1 MNMLTNLKIGVR
13 LTVAFGLVLAL
24 LAALSILA
32 LTRASSMRD
41 DMNAVTGGIAVESAL
56 ADQMRLAATQ
66 QAVRVRNILMV
77 SEPEEMTAENELLK
91 ADIKQYE
98 AAKARLSTKIAK
110 EGDARKKTIIG
121 HIDATE
127 KAARDLADQVVQMA
141 LDNHKFPARGLLGE
155 QANPAYAKWMASIDE
170 MVALNEKL
178 STAAV
183 ANAEDAYANT
193 RNLVLAISIIAFIVA
208 SGIGLAVTRSIT
220 VPISKAVEVARR
232 VANRDLSVKVES
244 TANDETG
251 ELLKALSAMTASLVT
266 VVSSVRNG
274 SDSLASAA
282 SEIASGNA
290 DLSNRTERQA
300 SSIQQTAS
308 SMDELSATVKTSA
321 SNSTHARQLSNDA
334 ATKAQQGGEA
344 VSKVVRTMGDI
355 ATSSRKIADI
365 ISVIDGIAFQTNILA
380 LNAAVEAARAGEQG
394 RGFAV
399 VATEVRTLAQ
409 RSATAA
415 KEIKSL
421 IAESV
426 EKVDEGT
433 HLVDVA
439 AGTIAQIV
447 QSVQHVAGIVSEIT
461 SATVEQSAGIDLVNG
476 AVTEMDQV
484 TQQNAALVEQVAA
497 AADSM
502 STQVQRLVAD
512 VSVFRL
518 ATH

>member
-1 MNMLTNLKIGVR
+1 MLTNLKIGVR
-13 LTVAFGLVLAL
+13 LALAFGIVLAL
-24 LAALSILA
+24 LATLSIIALA
-32 LTRASSMRD
+32 RTSGMRN
-41 DMNAVTGGIAVESAL
+41 DMNAVTGGIAVESSL

-77 SEPEEMTAENELLK
+77 SEPEEMAAENELLK
-91 ADIKQYE
+91 ADIRQYDT
-98 AAKARLSTKIAK
+98 AKGKLAKMIAQ
-110 EGDARKKTIIG
+110 ESDARKKAILGRIEG
-121 HIDATE
+121 NE
-127 KAARDLADQVVQMA
+127 KEARDLADQVVQMA
-141 LDNHKFPARGLLGE
+141 LDNHKFPARGLLGDK
-155 QANPAYAKWMASIDE
+155 ANPAQAKWMSSVDE
-170 MVALNEKL
+170 MIGLNEKL
-178 STAAV
+178 TTAAV
-183 ANAEDAYANT
+183 ADAESAYGNT
-193 RNLVLAISIIAFIVA
+193 RNIVLILSIIALVTA
-208 SGIGLAVTRSIT
+208 SAIGYAVTRSIT
-220 VPISKAVEVARR
+220 VPISQAVEIARR
-232 VANRDLSVKVES
+232 VANRDLSVKVTS
-244 TANDETG
+244 HAMDETG
-251 ELLKALSAMTASLVT
+251 QLLKALAAMTESLVT

-282 SEIASGNA
+282 TEIASGNA
-290 DLSNRTERQA
+290 DLSSRTERQA

-308 SMDELSATVKTSA
+308 SMDQLSSTVKTSA

-334 ATKAQQGGEA
+334 AAKAQQGGEA

-355 ATSSRKIADI
+355 ASSSKKIADI

-415 KEIKSL
+415 KEIKTL
-421 IAESV
+421 ISESV
-426 EKVDEGT
+426 DKVDEGT

-461 SATVEQSAGIDLVNG
+461 SATVEQSAGIDLVNV
-476 AVTEMDQV
+476 AVAEMDQV

-502 STQVQRLVAD
+502 STQVQRLVSD

-518 ATH
+518 

>member
-1 MNMLTNLKIGVR
+1 MLTNLKIGAR
-13 LTVAFGLVLAL
+13 LALAFGVVLAL
-24 LAALSILA
+24 LVILSVIALARTSG
-32 LTRASSMRD
+32 MRD
-41 DMNAVTGGIAVESAL
+41 DMNAVTGGIAVESSL
-56 ADQMRLAATQ
+56 ADQLRLTATQ

-77 SEPEEMTAENELLK
+77 SEPEEMAAENELLK
-91 ADIKQYE
+91 ADIRNYE
-98 AAKARLSTKIAK
+98 VAKGKLAKMIAQ
-110 EGDARKKTIIG
+110 GNDARKKTILA
-121 HIDATE
+121 HIDGTE
-127 KAARDLADQVVQMA
+127 KEARELADQVVQMA
-141 LDNHKFPARGLLGE
+141 LDNHKFPARGLLGDK
-155 QANPAYAKWMASIDE
+155 ANPAQARWMAAVDE

-178 STAAV
+178 TAAAV
-183 ANAEDAYANT
+183 TNAESAYANT
-193 RNLVLAISIIAFIVA
+193 RNIVLGISIVA
-208 SGIGLAVTRSIT
+208 LLLASAIGYAVTRSIT
-220 VPISKAVEVARR
+220 VPISQAVEVARR
-232 VANRDLSVKVES
+232 VANRDLSVRVS
-244 TANDETG
+244 SQSNDETG
-251 ELLKALSAMTASLVT
+251 QLLKALAAMTESLVS

-282 SEIASGNA
+282 TEIASGNA
-290 DLSNRTERQA
+290 DLSSRTERQA

-308 SMDELSATVKTSA
+308 SMDELSSTVKASA

-334 ATKAQQGGEA
+334 AAKATQGGEA

-421 IAESV
+421 IGESV

-433 HLVDVA
+433 RLVDVA
-439 AGTIAQIV
+439 SQTIAQIV

-461 SATVEQSAGIDLVNG
+461 SATVEQSAGIDLVNV

-502 STQVQRLVAD
+502 STQVQRLVSD
-512 VSVFRL
+512 VAVFRL
-518 ATH
+518 

>member
-1 MNMLTNLKIGVR
+1 MLTNLKIGVR
-13 LTVAFGLVLAL
+13 LALAFGIVLAL
-24 LAALSILA
+24 LATLSIIALA
-32 LTRASSMRD
+32 RTSGMRD
-41 DMNAVTGGIAVESAL
+41 DMNAVTGGIAVESSL
-56 ADQMRLAATQ
+56 ADQMRLTATQ
-66 QAVRVRNILMV
+66 QAVRVRNILMLDD
-77 SEPEEMTAENELLK
+77 PDDMAAENGLLK
-91 ADIKQYE
+91 ADIKGYD
-98 AAKARLSTKIAK
+98 AAKAKLTKMIGQ
-110 EGDARKKTIIG
+110 ESDARKKTILG
-121 HIDATE
+121 HIDDTE
-127 KAARDLADQVVQMA
+127 KEARDLADQVVQMA
-141 LDNHKFPARGLLGE
+141 LASHKFPARGLLGDK
-155 QANPAYAKWMASIDE
+155 ANPAQVKWLAAVDE

-178 STAAV
+178 TTAAV
-183 ANAEDAYANT
+183 ANAEDAYGNT
-193 RNLVLAISIIAFIVA
+193 RNIVLGISIVALLVA
-208 SGIGLAVTRSIT
+208 SAIGYAVTRSIT
-220 VPISKAVEVARR
+220 VPISQAVEIARH
-232 VANRDLSVKVES
+232 VANRDLSVAVTS
-244 TANDETG
+244 HSNDETG
-251 ELLKALSAMTASLVT
+251 QLLKALKAMTESLVT

-274 SDSLASAA
+274 SDNLASAA

-308 SMDELSATVKTSA
+308 SMDELSSTVKMSA

-355 ATSSRKIADI
+355 ATSSKKIADI

-415 KEIKSL
+415 KEIKTL

-426 EKVDEGT
+426 DKVDEGT
-433 HLVDVA
+433 RLVDVA

-461 SATVEQSAGIDLVNG
+461 SATVEQSAGIDLVNA

-497 AADSM
+497 AADLM
-502 STQVQRLVAD
+502 SAQVQRLVSD

-518 ATH
+518 A

>member
-1 MNMLTNLKIGVR
+1 MLTNMKIGLR
-13 LTVAFGLVLAL
+13 LALAFGIVLAL
-24 LAALSILA
+24 LATLSIIALA
-32 LTRASSMRD
+32 RTSGMRN
-41 DMNAVTGGIAVESAL
+41 DMNEVTGGIAVESSL

-77 SEPEEMTAENELLK
+77 SEPEEMAAENDLLK
-91 ADIKQYE
+91 ADIKSYD
-98 AAKARLSTKIAK
+98 AAKGKLLKMIAL
-110 EGDARKKTIIG
+110 ETDARKKTILG
-121 HIDATE
+121 HIDGTE
-127 KAARDLADQVVQMA
+127 KEARELSDQVVQMA
-141 LDNHKFPARGLLGE
+141 LENHKFPARGLLGE
-155 QANPAYAKWMASIDE
+155 KANPAQARWMAAVDV

-178 STAAV
+178 TAQAV
-183 ANAEDAYANT
+183 ANAEQAYGNT
-193 RNLVLAISIIAFIVA
+193 RDIVLGIAIVA
-208 SGIGLAVTRSIT
+208 LLLASAIGYAVTRSIT

-232 VANRDLSVKVES
+232 VASRDLSVTVDCRS
-244 TANDETG
+244 NDETG
-251 ELLKALSAMTASLVT
+251 QLLKALKAMTESLVT

-282 SEIASGNA
+282 TEIASGNA

-308 SMDELSATVKTSA
+308 SMDELSSTVKQSA
-321 SNSTHARQLSNDA
+321 SNATHARQLSNDA

-415 KEIKSL
+415 KEIKTL
-421 IAESV
+421 IGESV
-426 EKVDEGT
+426 DKVDEGT
-433 HLVDVA
+433 HLVDIA
-439 AGTIAQIV
+439 SETIAQIV
-447 QSVQHVAGIVSEIT
+447 RSVQHVAGIVSEIT
-461 SATVEQSAGIDLVNG
+461 SATVEQSAGIDLVNV

-502 STQVQRLVAD
+502 STQVQRLVSD